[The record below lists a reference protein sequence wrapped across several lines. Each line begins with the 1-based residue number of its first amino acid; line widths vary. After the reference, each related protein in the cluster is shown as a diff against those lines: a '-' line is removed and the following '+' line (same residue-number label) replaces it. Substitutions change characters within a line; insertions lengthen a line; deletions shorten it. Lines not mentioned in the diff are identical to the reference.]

1 MTTLAL
7 WNKLN
12 KSYNN
17 TLEKKMNKLIK
28 NTIIIIG
35 ILLSAIVLILNI
47 FVSSTISN
55 SLEEKVKVVINSPI
69 KLLLSGIVIIVIY
82 FIIDRI
88 NKSRISKKRKNNIF
102 SNYVTNICAIAS
114 RMDKYKRSKS
124 DK

>member
-1 MTTLAL
+1 MTTLTL

-17 TLEKKMNKLIK
+17 TLEKTMNKLIK

-102 SNYVTNICAIAS
+102 SNSVTNICAIAS
-114 RMDKYKRSKS
+114 RMDKYKRSESNK
-124 DK
+124 